1 MMMFASIVNHKEPSD
16 PIDIRYALEGDQEA
30 YRRLYERHVDA
41 LFPFMMQFSDD
52 RETVRDWV
60 QQAFIRAFSKLDQFQ
75 SRSSFKTWLF
85 QIAINEM
92 RQSLRSQHHQADKAS
107 IDDHP
112 HIEDKQLDLSD
123 WISLRDRIRELP
135 ERQRLVLLMH
145 DVEGFSHSEIANTLG
160 INESS
165 SRAILSRTKH
175 VLRERINL

>member
-1 MMMFASIVNHKEPSD
+1 MFVFAAILQRNGQEEKD
-16 PIDIRYALEGDQEA
+16 DIRLAIAGDQGA
-30 YRRLYERHVDA
+30 YKRLYLRHVDA
-41 LFPFMMQFSDD
+41 LFHFMMQFSDD

-60 QQAFIRAFSKLDQFQ
+60 QQAFIRAFSKLDQFEG
-75 SRSSFKTWLF
+75 RSGFKTWLY

-92 RQSLRSQHHQADKAS
+92 RQSLRGLTFDKVS

-112 HIEDKQLDLSD
+112 HLEQEEVEISD
-123 WISLRDRIRELP
+123 WISLRDRIRQLP

-145 DVEGFSHSEIANTLG
+145 DVEGFSHSEIAITLG

-175 VLRERINL
+175 QLREGIQS